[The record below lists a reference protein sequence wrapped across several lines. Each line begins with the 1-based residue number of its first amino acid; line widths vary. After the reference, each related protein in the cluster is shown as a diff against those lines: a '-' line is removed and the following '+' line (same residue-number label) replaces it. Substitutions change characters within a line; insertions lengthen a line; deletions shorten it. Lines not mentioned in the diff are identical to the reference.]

1 MGNDR
6 SVRVA
11 SKNSANA
18 KKNNRRSTKRNAYTA
33 RKDNFMSKNSEVPV
47 KDVSKKYGQT
57 IQEKTKKSSDI
68 LNKSYNQNTMASPT
82 RASNINRTKQ
92 NRFNTSYNPTS
103 ANKRES
109 SQVNRLASVKKSSR
123 GDAISKLN
131 SSYVHVKD
139 NNK

>member
-1 MGNDR
+1 MEKYNTL
-6 SVRVA
+6 
-11 SKNSANA
+11 NQ
-18 KKNNRRSTKRNAYTA
+18 RSTKRNAYTA

-92 NRFNTSYNPTS
+92 NRFNTSY
-103 ANKRES
+103 K
-109 SQVNRLASVKKSSR
+109 
-123 GDAISKLN
+123 
-131 SSYVHVKD
+131 
-139 NNK
+139 